1 MQIKF
6 SFQSKYPLLLLLLL
20 LPVLSRLQRHF
31 EEGHVQTSRK
41 HTGDIKETV
50 TNEKAKRMPVAVS
63 LSAQDGLQVQQISW
77 KELLVRLA
85 LQVRLYFSFLS
96 C

>member
-6 SFQSKYPLLLLLLL
+6 SFQTKYPLLLLP
-20 LPVLSRLQRHF
+20 LPVLSRLQRNF

-50 TNEKAKRMPVAVS
+50 TNEKTKQTPVAVRP
-63 LSAQDGLQVQQISW
+63 SAQDGLRVQQTSRR
-77 KELLVRLA
+77 ELLVRLA
-85 LQVRLYFSFLS
+85 LQVRLCFSFLS